1 MTDTQV
7 VARVL
12 AGDDDAFAII
22 IERYRT
28 RLGRYARQ
36 MLGNDADAEEA
47 LQDAFLRAYRRLDS
61 CRDPD
66 KLGSWLLAITANR
79 CRSMRYRHWRQD
91 RRHSALRLHAAT
103 EVRSNLD
110 HAEAIA
116 WRDAIHLSLARL
128 DAKQREAFLLH
139 HVEGIS
145 YAEMAEVTG
154 SSVSALKMRVM
165 RARER
170 LQVLLQEAGYE

>member
-1 MTDTQV
+1 MTDAQV

-12 AGDDDAFAII
+12 AGDDDAYAII

-36 MLGNDADAEEA
+36 MLGNDADAEEVV
-47 LQDAFLRAYRRLDS
+47 QDAFLRAYRSLAR

-66 KLGSWLLAITANR
+66 RLGSWLLAITANR
-79 CRSMRYRHWRQD
+79 CRTASRRRWQRDRH
-91 RRHSALRLHAAT
+91 HSALALHVAT
-103 EVRSNLD
+103 ERSSNPD
-110 HAEAIA
+110 HSETLA
-116 WRDAIHLSLARL
+116 WRETLQRALLAL
-128 DAKQREAFLLH
+128 DTKQREAFLMH

-145 YAEMAEVTG
+145 YIEMAEATG
-154 SSVSALKMRVM
+154 SGVSALKMRVK

-170 LQVLLQEAGYE
+170 LRAMLEEAGYG